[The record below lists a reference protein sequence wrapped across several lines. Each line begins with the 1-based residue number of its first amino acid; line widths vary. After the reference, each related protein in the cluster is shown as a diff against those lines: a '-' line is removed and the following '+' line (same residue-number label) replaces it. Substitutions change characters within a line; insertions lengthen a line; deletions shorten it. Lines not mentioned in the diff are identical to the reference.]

1 MPAGLEVYNA
11 DGSVSF
17 TTDTITGRYLGSFF
31 TGTVNGS
38 VFVSGFA
45 GGSPWFFSA
54 KGAGGDD
61 TTVVCV
67 PFITINGTTI
77 SWSFSDFRGQG
88 TTANAPRV
96 GCQVFYGV
104 R

>member
-1 MPAGLEVYNA
+1 
-11 DGSVSF
+11 
-17 TTDTITGRYLGSFF
+17 
-31 TGTVNGS
+31 
-38 VFVSGFA
+38 
-45 GGSPWFFSA
+45 
-54 KGAGGDD
+54 
-61 TTVVCV
+61 V